1 MIKTIFF
8 SANPDKI
15 PAQGYWDQAL
25 LVDILSM
32 SIFKNMEAPDGAVV
46 VIPAPYQ
53 GEYIKEI
60 NTELPELRFC

>member
-32 SIFKNMEAPDGAVV
+32 SIFKNMGA
-46 VIPAPYQ
+46 IS
-53 GEYIKEI
+53 
-60 NTELPELRFC
+60 